1 MKHEEPKTGRPGET
15 SQWPRWEGPA
25 ENRPSGYLQGEA
37 NIFAENSE
45 QQKHQGVAPTDYQ
58 RPDDH
63 IQSAVNEALTQD
75 TFLDPTNISVSVRN
89 GRVTLDGTV
98 SNEADRRRAEE
109 CVSRVHGVTG
119 CQNNLGS
126 RQ

>member
-75 TFLDPTNISVSVRN
+75 YFEYVVNEDLSRTLAIVDEIAHGNLSREKNEQAKAIARN
-89 GRVTLDGTV
+89 LLEELNRVV
-98 SNEADRRRAEE
+98 
-109 CVSRVHGVTG
+109 
-119 CQNNLGS
+119 
-126 RQ
+126 